1 MSLNITDEETCRL
14 ADELAHLTGETTTD
28 AVSAALRTA
37 VERERE
43 VQEKIRRVKGITSR
57 ISPLMDDELPPDH
70 GDLLYDEHGLPR
82 GQDETRFDLTD
93 IEPAL

>member
-43 VQEKIRRVKGITSR
+43 VQEKVQRLMAIGKRCAS
-57 ISPLMDDELPPDH
+57 LMDDGPSSAEIIDSM
-70 GDLLYDEHGLPR
+70 YDEHGAPK
-82 GQDETRFDLTD
+82 
-93 IEPAL
+93 